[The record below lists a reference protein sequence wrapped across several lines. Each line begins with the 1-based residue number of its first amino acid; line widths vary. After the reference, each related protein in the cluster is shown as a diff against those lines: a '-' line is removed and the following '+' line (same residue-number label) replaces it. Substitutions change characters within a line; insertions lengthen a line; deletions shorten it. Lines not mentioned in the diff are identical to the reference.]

1 MDRLLESAEVFFITH
16 VKSNHP
22 TLDSPF
28 QASKFDN
35 VRDYGFLPI
44 RTTKNQIDSYFVQI
58 LQFFVPLWCSLF
70 PIHTR
75 QICTCEMAT
84 TIAQI
89 TESAEN
95 KRGAIMEW
103 TRWSVNHHGVII
115 NNRQQKRCAKSSEC
129 PLFLH
134 LSTIVNLIRILFFR
148 VGFDSI
154 RIAIV
159 RIQRTLLTYEYDS
172 RGFYLKF
179 Q

>member
-22 TLDSPF
+22 TLNSPF

-35 VRDYGFLPI
+35 IRDYGILPI
-44 RTTKNQIDSYFVQI
+44 RTTKKIDSYFVQI

-75 QICTCEMAT
+75 HICTCEMAT

-129 PLFLH
+129 PPFSSICQQ
-134 LSTIVNLIRILFFR
+134 LSTSFAFYFSALV
-148 VGFDSI
+148 
-154 RIAIV
+154 
-159 RIQRTLLTYEYDS
+159 LTVYV
-172 RGFYLKF
+172 LP
-179 Q
+179 

>member
-44 RTTKNQIDSYFVQI
+44 RTTKKQIDSYFVQI

-75 QICTCEMAT
+75 HICTCEMAT

-103 TRWSVNHHGVII
+103 TR
-115 NNRQQKRCAKSSEC
+115 
-129 PLFLH
+129 
-134 LSTIVNLIRILFFR
+134 
-148 VGFDSI
+148 
-154 RIAIV
+154 
-159 RIQRTLLTYEYDS
+159 
-172 RGFYLKF
+172 
-179 Q
+179 

>member
-1 MDRLLESAEVFFITH
+1 MS
-16 VKSNHP
+16 
-22 TLDSPF
+22 
-28 QASKFDN
+28 
-35 VRDYGFLPI
+35 
-44 RTTKNQIDSYFVQI
+44 
-58 LQFFVPLWCSLF
+58 
-70 PIHTR
+70 
-75 QICTCEMAT
+75 
-84 TIAQI
+84 
-89 TESAEN
+89 
-95 KRGAIMEW
+95 
-103 TRWSVNHHGVII
+103 
-115 NNRQQKRCAKSSEC
+115 